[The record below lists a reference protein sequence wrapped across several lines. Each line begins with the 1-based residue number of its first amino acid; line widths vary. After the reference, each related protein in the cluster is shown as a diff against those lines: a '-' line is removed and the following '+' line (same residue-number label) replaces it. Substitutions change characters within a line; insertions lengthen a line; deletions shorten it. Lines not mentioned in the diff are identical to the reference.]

1 LSLLPDRSGQDLFC
15 VGWPLGGTVLVTD
28 VESAL
33 VVLRQAI
40 HNEIAGQ
47 RFYGDAAL
55 HCIDPWAKEVFAT
68 LAEEEEGHT
77 QLLLLEYEALT
88 TQGRWIDLDAARTSD
103 AMIDITRFS
112 FAGDAF
118 VEELFPQGQS
128 VSGAVDR
135 LSDDLAALAFGIEM
149 EKKAIELYSRQAA
162 ESADPAAENAYE
174 FLVQEETRHYDQLKT
189 QWEKLAGASFVG
201 NSSSP
206 EKSVSG

>member
-1 LSLLPDRSGQDLFC
+1 M
-15 VGWPLGGTVLVTD
+15 VAD

-47 RFYGDAAL
+47 RFYRDAAL

-68 LAEEEEGHT
+68 LAEEEEEHT

-88 TQGRWIDLDAARTSD
+88 TQGRWIDLDVARTSN
-103 AMIDITRFS
+103 AMTDITRFS
-112 FAGDAF
+112 FSGDAF

-128 VSGAVDR
+128 IAGAVDR
-135 LSDDLAALAFGIEM
+135 LSDDLNALAFGIEM
-149 EKKAIELYSRQAA
+149 EQKAVELYSRQAA
-162 ESADPAAENAYE
+162 ESADPAAEKAYD
-174 FLVQEETRHYDQLKT
+174 FLVQEEIRHYDQLKT

-201 NSSSP
+201 DTSSE